1 MSNKKKRG
9 WGAGYEMASAMAGRL
24 GYKGNA
30 YGKKMADRRRQPRET
45 GRDRIRSAGSRSRS
59 RSPIRERER
68 PKEKNVAET
77 KAIDREK
84 VCVIRVCSSLGM
96 N

>member
-1 MSNKKKRG
+1 MR
-9 WGAGYEMASAMAGRL
+9 WRLQWIGRL